1 MIKQL
6 KQLEFNFNNKDTCM
20 SGWLCDECLS
30 NDIIALEDLTPVH
43 NTEMDIYCNE
53 CKCEQYKISEW
64 FVKLNKS
71 NNSLLALNN

>member
-1 MIKQL
+1 MCNQL
-6 KQLEFNFNNKDTCM
+6 KQLEFNFNNKDTCT

-53 CKCEQYKISEW
+53 CKCEQYKVSEW
-64 FVKLNKS
+64 FVNLNKS

>member
-30 NDIIALEDLTPVH
+30 NDIIALEDSTPVH

-53 CKCEQYKISEW
+53 CKCEQYKVSAIHINCKNNSSLLN
-64 FVKLNKS
+64 LNK
-71 NNSLLALNN
+71 